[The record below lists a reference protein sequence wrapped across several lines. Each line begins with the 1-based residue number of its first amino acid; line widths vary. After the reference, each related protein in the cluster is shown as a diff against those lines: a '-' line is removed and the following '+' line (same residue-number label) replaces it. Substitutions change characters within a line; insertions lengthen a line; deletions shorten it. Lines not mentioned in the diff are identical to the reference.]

1 MIEDIAA
8 RFPYWATAVL
18 MVIGLYG
25 MIGKRNLVKKLIGMN
40 IFQSAIILFF
50 IAGSQRD
57 GATLPILL
65 VENGHILTPVDPELY
80 VNPLPHVLMLT
91 AIVVSV
97 AITGVALAFL
107 VRIYREYQDL
117 DEESLLKKVRQ

>member
-1 MIEDIAA
+1 MIDEIAA
-8 RFPYWATAVL
+8 RFPYWASGALIAV
-18 MVIGLYG
+18 GLYG

-50 IAGSQRD
+50 IAGSLRA

-65 VENGHILTPVDPELY
+65 VEDGHIHTPVHPEQY

-117 DEESLLKKVRQ
+117 DEESLLMKVRQ

>member
-1 MIEDIAA
+1 ME
-8 RFPYWATAVL
+8 
-18 MVIGLYG
+18 
-25 MIGKRNLVKKLIGMN
+25 
-40 IFQSAIILFF
+40 
-50 IAGSQRD
+50 
-57 GATLPILL
+57 
-65 VENGHILTPVDPELY
+65 PELY